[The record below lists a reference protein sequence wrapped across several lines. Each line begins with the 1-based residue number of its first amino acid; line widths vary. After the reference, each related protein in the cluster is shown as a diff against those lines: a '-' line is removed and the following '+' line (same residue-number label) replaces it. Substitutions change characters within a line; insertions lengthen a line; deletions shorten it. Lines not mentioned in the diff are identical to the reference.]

1 MNPLTRDALHR
12 TVKVLLDREQ
22 ATDVAGGYRFLEGL
36 ALQIQVG
43 SRIDHDLAAQ
53 AALLT
58 AICTGKR
65 SMLGGVR
72 VIVEDNPRLS
82 LPWANGQKLT
92 EAITRSGGVVGNETS
107 PDLPILRVG
116 KPSTRP
122 PVSRQVQLDACWCG
136 WSGGV
141 AAVPDRNWTGPAM
154 PLAGVVAGAMGV
166 SEVFQH
172 FLGSPTAGHR
182 DVGLSLWRPDLDW
195 RAHQAI
201 GPALRYL
208 PTGLWLLGL
217 GHIGQANAWSLGCL
231 PYDHPDHLEVYLVD
245 FDKVIDANR
254 STGLLTEGRD
264 IGRYKTR
271 VVADRLQNL
280 GYRTRLIERAFNDGL
295 IPEPREPTLAVSGFD
310 KPEPRRLL
318 GDKFGQVVDAGLG
331 AGATDYLD
339 ILIHTFP
346 SQLTPGIA
354 FPITTP
360 IERSLPTPYEAEI
373 ERMVSEGIDPGTA
386 RCGIIDVAGATAAA
400 AFVGA
405 IAGAL
410 SVADHLRS
418 LHGGRRYAVV
428 GVDLRSPSD
437 VTAAP
442 ALGCD
447 LPPNPGFTHARP
459 EPGPFRLAR

>member
-1 MNPLTRDALHR
+1 MNPLTRDTLHR
-12 TVKVLLDREQ
+12 TVKVLLDQEQ
-22 ATDVAGGYRFLEGL
+22 ATDVRGGYRFLEGL

-43 SRIDHDLAAQ
+43 ARIDHDLAAQ
-53 AALLT
+53 AGLLT
-58 AICTGKR
+58 AISTGKR

-82 LPWANGQKLT
+82 LPWAKRQKLT
-92 EAITRSGGVVGNETS
+92 EAITRYGGVVADETD
-107 PDLPILRVG
+107 PDLPVLRVG
-116 KPSTRP
+116 RPSTTL

-141 AAVPDRNWTGPAM
+141 AVAPNRDWTGPAM
-154 PLAGVVAGAMGV
+154 PLAGVVAGALGV
-166 SEVFQH
+166 SELFQH
-172 FLGSPTAGHR
+172 FLGSPTAARR

-195 RAHQAI
+195 RVPEAI
-201 GPALRYL
+201 GPALQYL

-231 PYDHPDHLEVYLVD
+231 PYDHPDHLEVFLVD
-245 FDKVIDANR
+245 FDKVVDANR
-254 STGLLTEGRD
+254 STGVLTEGGD

-271 VVADRLQNL
+271 VVADQLQNL
-280 GYRTRLIERAFNDGL
+280 GCRTRLIERAFNDHL
-295 IPEPREPTLAVSGFD
+295 TPEPREPTLAVSGFD
-310 KPEPRRLL
+310 KPEPRRVL

-331 AGATDYLD
+331 AGPTDYLD

-346 SQLTPGIA
+346 SQLTPGTA
-354 FPITTP
+354 FPLTTRR
-360 IERSLPTPYEAEI
+360 ESSLPTPYETEI

-386 RCGIIDVAGATAAA
+386 RCGIIDVVGATAAA

-405 IAGAL
+405 TAGAL

-418 LHGGRRYAVV
+418 LHGGRRYAVI

-437 VTAAP
+437 ITAAP
-442 ALGCD
+442 ALGSD
-447 LPPNPGFTHARP
+447 PPPNPGYTHVRP
-459 EPGPFRLAR
+459 EPGLRHAR